1 MSETILVA
9 ICGAVAAVL
18 VGFISAVVT
27 WAIGTK
33 RIVLSKEKHEVD
45 TFESTI
51 VAFEKLIHEQ
61 RLLLVDTKTELQ
73 ASRLCNT
80 QLGDRVM
87 VLQAEVVSQKIR
99 IEVLEHENVA
109 LGVENLKLK
118 AELAVLRESIVKLQ
132 PRATEDAGISG

>member
-1 MSETILVA
+1 MSGTIVVA

-18 VGFISAVVT
+18 VGVISAVVT

-33 RIVLSKEKHEVD
+33 RIVLDREKQGID
-45 TFESTI
+45 SFTATI
-51 VAFEKLIHEQ
+51 AAFEKLIHEQ
-61 RLLLVDTKTELQ
+61 RLLLVDTRTELQ

-87 VLQAEVVSQKIR
+87 VLQAEVVSQKVR
-99 IEVLEHENVA
+99 IEVLERENIA

-118 AELAVLRESIVKLQ
+118 AEIAVLRESVVRLQ
-132 PRATEDAGISG
+132 PQAAAGAM

>member
-1 MSETILVA
+1 MSGTIVVA

-18 VGFISAVVT
+18 VGIISGVVT

-33 RIVLSKEKHEVD
+33 RIVLDREKQGID
-45 TFESTI
+45 SFTATI
-51 VAFEKLIHEQ
+51 TAFEKLIHEQ
-61 RLLLVDTKTELQ
+61 RLLLVDTKVELQ

-87 VLQAEVVSQKIR
+87 VLQAEVVSQKVR
-99 IEVLEHENVA
+99 IEVLERENIA

-118 AELAVLRESIVKLQ
+118 AEIAVLRESIVKLQ
-132 PRATEDAGISG
+132 PKIAGVSAISG